1 MENIANIQVIQNIVY
16 IISSVMFILGIKMLG
31 KEATAVKGNYLSAL
45 AMFSAVGITCLSLD
59 IDIKI
64 ILAGVLLGGLIGSL
78 IAIKVK
84 MTAIPE
90 MVALFNGFGGL
101 ATFLI
106 AWSQFNEP
114 SNSMFQHILIMLTI
128 YIGGITFS
136 GSLIAYGKLSEKLKL
151 GKGSMI
157 TNIFISFF
165 YLSMPALIYV
175 GAEPYLSGFIPQ
187 IPSYFA
193 IFLVLTLVAGIGFV
207 MPIGGGDMPVVIS
220 LLNSLSGI
228 AAAFAGLL
236 LLNNVLIVAGSL
248 VGASGLILTIIM
260 AKAMNR
266 TITNILFVGYASAS
280 QANSSEEQGEVKPIT
295 PDDAYLILENA
306 SSVLVVPGYGMAVA
320 QAQHVV
326 REMGELLEENGTEV
340 KYGIHPVAGR
350 MPGHMNVLLAEA
362 NVSYDLLAEPDDVNP
377 SMDTIDVAIVIGAN
391 DVVNPSATEEEGS
404 PIYGMPIIEVHN
416 AKTVF
421 VLKRSM
427 SSGFAGVQN
436 PLFFKENT
444 RMLFGDAKAL
454 FHDVIVTLGMFSL
467 FSLEI
472 NLSIIA
478 AVLTIVGYSMND
490 TVVIFDRVR
499 ENLRKYSDIK
509 IYELTNISINET
521 LSRTLLTSITTLL
534 ALLAI
539 YFFGGE
545 ILRGFSFAM
554 ILGVIFGTYSSIY
567 IANTVL
573 VRLNVTQKTVLRE
586 ENKD

>member
-1 MENIANIQVIQNIVY
+1 MENLANIQVIQNMIY

-45 AMFSAVGITCLSLD
+45 AMFFAVAITCLTLE

-78 IAIKVK
+78 IAVKVK

-114 SNSMFQHILIMLTI
+114 DNSMFQHVLVMLTI

-157 TNIFISFF
+157 TNVFISFF

-175 GAEPYLSGFIPQ
+175 VIEPSLAGFVPQ
-187 IPSYFA
+187 VPSYFA
-193 IFLVLTLVAGIGFV
+193 IFLVLTLMAGIGFV

-266 TITNILFVGYASAS
+266 TITNILFVGYASS
-280 QANSSEEQGEVKPIT
+280 GQATSSEEQGEVKPIT
-295 PDDAYLILENA
+295 SDDAYLILENA

-326 REMGELLEENGTEV
+326 REMGELLEDNGTEV

-436 PLFFKENT
+436 PLFFRENT
-444 RMLFGDAKAL
+444 RMLFGDAKESIGQ
-454 FHDVIVTLGMFSL
+454 IVAEF
-467 FSLEI
+467 
-472 NLSIIA
+472 
-478 AVLTIVGYSMND
+478 
-490 TVVIFDRVR
+490 
-499 ENLRKYSDIK
+499 
-509 IYELTNISINET
+509 
-521 LSRTLLTSITTLL
+521 
-534 ALLAI
+534 
-539 YFFGGE
+539 
-545 ILRGFSFAM
+545 
-554 ILGVIFGTYSSIY
+554 
-567 IANTVL
+567 
-573 VRLNVTQKTVLRE
+573 
-586 ENKD
+586 KD

>member
-1 MENIANIQVIQNIVY
+1 MENLANIQVIQNMIY

-45 AMFSAVGITCLSLD
+45 AMFFAVAITCLSLE
-59 IDIKI
+59 IDIKL

-78 IAIKVK
+78 IAVKVK

-114 SNSMFQHILIMLTI
+114 DNSMFQHVLVMLTI

-157 TNIFISFF
+157 TNVFISFF

-175 GAEPYLSGFIPQ
+175 VIEPSLAGFVPQ
-187 IPSYFA
+187 VPSYFS
-193 IFLVLTLVAGIGFV
+193 IFLVLTLMAGIGFV

-266 TITNILFVGYASAS
+266 TITNILFVGYASS
-280 QANSSEEQGEVKPIT
+280 GQATSSEEQGEVKPIT
-295 PDDAYLILENA
+295 SDDAYLILENA

-326 REMGELLEENGTEV
+326 REMGELLEDNGTEV

-391 DVVNPSATEEEGS
+391 DVVNPSATEEEDS

-436 PLFFKENT
+436 PLFFRENT
-444 RMLFGDAKAL
+444 RMLFGDAKESIGQ
-454 FHDVIVTLGMFSL
+454 IVAEF
-467 FSLEI
+467 
-472 NLSIIA
+472 
-478 AVLTIVGYSMND
+478 
-490 TVVIFDRVR
+490 
-499 ENLRKYSDIK
+499 
-509 IYELTNISINET
+509 
-521 LSRTLLTSITTLL
+521 
-534 ALLAI
+534 
-539 YFFGGE
+539 
-545 ILRGFSFAM
+545 
-554 ILGVIFGTYSSIY
+554 
-567 IANTVL
+567 
-573 VRLNVTQKTVLRE
+573 
-586 ENKD
+586 KD

>member
-1 MENIANIQVIQNIVY
+1 MENLANIQVIQNIVY

-45 AMFSAVGITCLSLD
+45 AMFSAVGITCLSLE

-114 SNSMFQHILIMLTI
+114 SNSMFQHALIMLTI

-151 GKGSMI
+151 GKGSMV

-175 GAEPYLSGFIPQ
+175 VAEPSLCGLIPQ
-187 IPSYFA
+187 VPSYFA

-266 TITNILFVGYASAS
+266 TITNILFVGYASVS
-280 QANSSEEQGEVKPIT
+280 QASSSEEQGEVKPIT
-295 PDDAYLILENA
+295 SDDAYLILENA

-362 NVSYDLLAEPDDVNP
+362 NVSYNLLAEPDDVNP

-436 PLFFKENT
+436 PLFFRENT
-444 RMLFGDAKAL
+444 RMLFGDAKESIGQ
-454 FHDVIVTLGMFSL
+454 IVAEF
-467 FSLEI
+467 
-472 NLSIIA
+472 
-478 AVLTIVGYSMND
+478 
-490 TVVIFDRVR
+490 
-499 ENLRKYSDIK
+499 
-509 IYELTNISINET
+509 
-521 LSRTLLTSITTLL
+521 
-534 ALLAI
+534 
-539 YFFGGE
+539 
-545 ILRGFSFAM
+545 
-554 ILGVIFGTYSSIY
+554 
-567 IANTVL
+567 
-573 VRLNVTQKTVLRE
+573 
-586 ENKD
+586 KD